1 MASAFST
8 SCGQCYYCKHALT
21 CRCEKGGR
29 FGWIVDGQGI
39 EGSQVKTHVVVIN
52 PNSAIVTLDTHQSQA
67 EPGKQVAR

>member
-1 MASAFST
+1 MQIQTLKVGDRVASAFST

-39 EGSQVKTHVVVIN
+39 EGSQVVI
-52 PNSAIVTLDTHQSQA
+52 SGTLDTSAASSAIQI
-67 EPGKQVAR
+67 